1 MAKNVMMFPPIE
13 ELMERTHSKFALV
26 ALAARRA
33 RDLTE
38 YQGKGGVSRSV
49 VPQQVSSSASKPLSI
64 AFEEIAAGK
73 VIAVPIPVE
82 PIADGAAD
90 GESAAPTADA
100 QGEEQAGE

>member
-1 MAKNVMMFPPIE
+1 MAKDVMMFPPIE

-73 VIAVPIPVE
+73 VV
-82 PIADGAAD
+82 
-90 GESAAPTADA
+90 AAPLPDEPVATTGTDAVDGADA
-100 QGEEQAGE
+100 QDEGSSEA